1 MKVCRTSAPN
11 PLIRGGGRHVE
22 YVKGF
27 FLGLVAPLVMLFG
40 LFLAIPDFFRL
51 RRIRAM

>member
-1 MKVCRTSAPN
+1 
-11 PLIRGGGRHVE
+11 VE

-27 FLGLVAPLVMLFG
+27 FLGLVAPVVMLFG
-40 LFLAIPDFFRL
+40 MFLAIPDFFRI